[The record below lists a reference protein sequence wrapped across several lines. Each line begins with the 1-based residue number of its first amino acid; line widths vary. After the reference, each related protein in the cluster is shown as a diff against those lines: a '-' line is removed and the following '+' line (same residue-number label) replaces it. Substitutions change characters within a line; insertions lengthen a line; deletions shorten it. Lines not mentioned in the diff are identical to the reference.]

1 MSGAR
6 AEPHDWQPSGNPWL
20 IAVVVTL
27 AAFMEVLDTTIVNV
41 ALPYI
46 AGSTA
51 SSEDE
56 ATWALTS
63 YLVANGVVLTISGH
77 LGRLLGRK
85 RYFLICIVMFTVFSF
100 LCGLAQ
106 SLPELVV
113 FRALQGLFGG
123 GLQPT
128 QQAIILDTFKP
139 SQRSAAFAVTT
150 IATVVAP
157 VLGPTLGGWITDNYS
172 WRWVFFINI
181 PIGIVMCLAVIHLVE
196 DPPWAKAGKRGALRT
211 DYVGVGFIVLGLG
224 CLQVMLDRGEDD
236 DWFDS
241 SFIRILAVLAAIGL
255 VGGVYWLIYARKP
268 IVDLRVFKDRNF
280 AVGALLMFA
289 MAIVLYASIV
299 AFSQLVQRQYSYT
312 ATWAG
317 LVLSPGAAAL
327 LLIIPLV
334 TRIMR
339 YVQIRYVVGCGFLCL
354 GVSMVYAHGLSP
366 QLDFETLTL
375 IRTAQA
381 ASLGLLLAPISTLA
395 YSTLPREL
403 NADATALFTMLRN
416 VGGSI
421 GISLSTALVMTRS
434 QVRQAY
440 LVGDLSPLFQPYN
453 DTLQRVGDALVV
465 GGTAASAIAQT
476 ARGWAYQSLLQ
487 QAGILAYTDLFAIGA
502 IISFAVAPL
511 VLLFSPVKAGG
522 VVTAG
527 HRRGAAGA
535 AFHHNSPPD
544 SQRGLQFDH
553 SSISPQAGARRPP
566 TQGGSRCRSARC
578 PN

>member
-1 MSGAR
+1 MSDAG
-6 AEPHDWQPSGNPWL
+6 AEPRDWEPSGNPWL
-20 IAVVVTL
+20 IAVVVTM
-27 AAFMEVLDTTIVNV
+27 AAFMEVLDTTIINV

-46 AGSTA
+46 AGSMA

-63 YLVANGVVLTISGH
+63 YLVANGIVLTISGH
-77 LGRLLGRK
+77 LGRLFGRK

-113 FRALQGLFGG
+113 FRCLQGLFGG

-150 IATVVAP
+150 VATIIAP

-181 PIGIVMCLAVIHLVE
+181 PVGIAMCFAVIHLVE
-196 DPPWAKAGKRGALRT
+196 DPPWAKAGSRGALRT

-255 VGGVYWLIYARKP
+255 VGGVYWLLYARKP

-280 AVGALLMFA
+280 AVGALLLFA
-289 MAIVLYASIV
+289 MALVLYGSIV
-299 AFSQLVQRQYSYT
+299 AMSQLTQEQYGYT

-334 TRIMR
+334 AKAMN

-354 GVSMVYAHGLSP
+354 GLSMVYAHGLSP
-366 QLDFETLTL
+366 QLDFETLAL

-381 ASLGLLLAPISTLA
+381 ASIGLLLAPISTLA
-395 YSTLPREL
+395 YWTVPREL

-421 GISLSTALVMTRS
+421 GISLSTALVTTRS

-440 LVGDLSPLFQPYN
+440 LVGDLSPLWQPYN
-453 DTLQRVGDALVV
+453 DTLQRVGDSLVT
-465 GGTAASAIAQT
+465 GGTAHSAIAQT
-476 ARGWAYQSLLQ
+476 ATGWIYQSLLQ
-487 QAGILAYTDLFAIGA
+487 QAGILAYIDLFAIGA
-502 IISFAVAPL
+502 IVSFAVAPL
-511 VLLFSPVKAGG
+511 VFLFSPVKAGG
-522 VVTAG
+522 SVTTG
-527 HRRGAAGA
+527 H
-535 AFHHNSPPD
+535 
-544 SQRGLQFDH
+544 
-553 SSISPQAGARRPP
+553 
-566 TQGGSRCRSARC
+566 
-578 PN
+578 

>member
-1 MSGAR
+1 MSGAGT
-6 AEPHDWQPSGNPWL
+6 EPHDWQPSGNRWL

-63 YLVANGVVLTISGH
+63 YLVANGIVLTISGH

-113 FRALQGLFGG
+113 FRGLQGLFGG

-150 IATVVAP
+150 VATIVAP
-157 VLGPTLGGWITDNYS
+157 VLGPALGGWITDNYS

-181 PIGIVMCLAVIHLVE
+181 PVGIAMCLTVTHLVE

-211 DYVGVGFIVLGLG
+211 DYVGIGFIVLGLG
-224 CLQVMLDRGEDD
+224 CLQIMLDRGEDD
-236 DWFDS
+236 DWFNS
-241 SFIRILAVLAAIGL
+241 SFIRTLAVLAAIGL
-255 VGGVYWLIYARKP
+255 VGGVYWLIYASKP

-280 AVGALLMFA
+280 AVGALLLFA
-289 MAIVLYASIV
+289 MAVVLYASIV
-299 AFSQLVQRQYSYT
+299 AMSQLVQQQYDYT

-354 GVSMVYAHGLSP
+354 GLSMLYPHGLSIYPHGLSP
-366 QLDFETLTL
+366 QLDFETFAL
-375 IRTAQA
+375 IRVAQA
-381 ASLGLLLAPISTLA
+381 GSIGLLLAPISTLA
-395 YSTLPREL
+395 YWTLPREL
-403 NADATALFTMLRN
+403 NGDATALFTMLRN

-421 GISLSTALVMTRS
+421 GISLSTALVTTRS

-453 DTLQRVGDALVV
+453 DTLQQLGDTLVV
-465 GGTAASAIAQT
+465 TGTAHSAITQT
-476 ARGWAYQSLLQ
+476 ATGFIYQSLLQ
-487 QAGILAYTDLFAIGA
+487 QAGILAYIDLFAIGA

-511 VLLFSPVKAGG
+511 VFLFSPVKADGA
-522 VVTAG
+522 VAMG
-527 HRRGAAGA
+527 H
-535 AFHHNSPPD
+535 
-544 SQRGLQFDH
+544 
-553 SSISPQAGARRPP
+553 
-566 TQGGSRCRSARC
+566 
-578 PN
+578 

>member
-1 MSGAR
+1 MSAGVEAR
-6 AEPHDWQPSGNPWL
+6 DWEPSGNPWL

-85 RYFLICIVMFTVFSF
+85 RYFLICIVMFTLFSF

-113 FRALQGLFGG
+113 FRGLQGLFGG

-150 IATVVAP
+150 VATIVAP

-181 PIGIVMCLAVIHLVE
+181 PIGIAMFLAVMHLVE

-241 SFIRILAVLAAIGL
+241 SFIRTLAVLAAIGL
-255 VGGVYWLIYARKP
+255 VGGVYWLIYASKP

-280 AVGALLMFA
+280 AVGALLLFA
-289 MAIVLYASIV
+289 MAVVLYASIV
-299 AFSQLVQRQYSYT
+299 AISQLAQRQLGYT

-354 GVSMVYAHGLSP
+354 GLSMVYAHGVDARGLSP
-366 QLDFETLTL
+366 QVDFETLTL
-375 IRTAQA
+375 VRTAQA

-395 YSTLPREL
+395 YWTLPREL

-421 GISLSTALVMTRS
+421 GISLSTALVMNRS
-434 QVRQAY
+434 EVRQAY
-440 LVGDLSPLFQPYN
+440 LVTYLSPLWQPYN
-453 DTLQRVGDALVV
+453 DTLQRLGDTLVV
-465 GGTAASAIAQT
+465 TGTAQSAIAQT
-476 ARGWAYQSLLQ
+476 ATGFIYQSLLQ
-487 QAGILAYTDLFAIGA
+487 QAGFLAYIDLFAIGA
-502 IISFAVAPL
+502 IISFGAAPL
-511 VLLFSPVKAGG
+511 VFLFSPVKAGG
-522 VVTAG
+522 TVAMA
-527 HRRGAAGA
+527 H
-535 AFHHNSPPD
+535 
-544 SQRGLQFDH
+544 
-553 SSISPQAGARRPP
+553 
-566 TQGGSRCRSARC
+566 
-578 PN
+578 

>member
-1 MSGAR
+1 MSAAG
-6 AEPHDWQPSGNPWL
+6 AEPRDWQPSGNPWL

-27 AAFMEVLDTTIVNV
+27 AAFMEVLDTTIINV

-46 AGSTA
+46 AGSMA

-63 YLVANGVVLTISGH
+63 YLVANGIVLTISGH
-77 LGRLLGRK
+77 LGRLFGRK

-113 FRALQGLFGG
+113 FRCLQGLFGG

-139 SQRSAAFAVTT
+139 SQRSTAFAVTT
-150 IATVVAP
+150 VATIIAP

-181 PIGIVMCLAVIHLVE
+181 PVGIAMCFAVIHLVE

-211 DYVGVGFIVLGLG
+211 DYVGIGFIVLGLG

-255 VGGVYWLIYARKP
+255 VGGVYWLVYARKP
-268 IVDLRVFKDRNF
+268 VVDLRVFRDRNF
-280 AVGALLMFA
+280 AVGALLLFA
-289 MAIVLYASIV
+289 MALVLYGSIV
-299 AFSQLVQRQYSYT
+299 AMSQLTQEQYGYT

-327 LLIIPLV
+327 LLVIPVV
-334 TRIMR
+334 TRVMR
-339 YVQIRYVVGCGFLCL
+339 YVQIRYVIGCGFVCL
-354 GVSMVYAHGLSP
+354 GLSMVYAHGFHAHGLSP
-366 QLDFETLTL
+366 QLDFETLAL

-381 ASLGLLLAPISTLA
+381 ASIGLLLAPISTLA
-395 YSTLPREL
+395 YWTVPREL

-421 GISLSTALVMTRS
+421 GISLSTALVTTRS
-434 QVRQAY
+434 QARQAY
-440 LVGDLSPLFQPYN
+440 LVGDLSPLWQPYN

-465 GGTAASAIAQT
+465 GGTASSAIAQT
-476 ARGWAYQSLLQ
+476 ATGFVYQSLLQ
-487 QAGILAYTDLFAIGA
+487 QSGILAYIDLFAIGV
-502 IISFAVAPL
+502 IVSFAVAPL
-511 VLLFSPVKAGG
+511 VFLFSPVKADGA
-522 VVTAG
+522 VV
-527 HRRGAAGA
+527 AA
-535 AFHHNSPPD
+535 H
-544 SQRGLQFDH
+544 
-553 SSISPQAGARRPP
+553 
-566 TQGGSRCRSARC
+566 
-578 PN
+578 

>member
-1 MSGAR
+1 MSDASTEQSG
-6 AEPHDWQPSGNPWL
+6 DWEPSGNRWL

-27 AAFMEVLDTTIVNV
+27 AAFMEVLDTTIINV

-46 AGSTA
+46 AGSMA

-63 YLVANGVVLTISGH
+63 YLVANAVVLTISGH

-85 RYFLICIVMFTVFSF
+85 RYFLICISMFTVFSF

-106 SLPELVV
+106 GLPELVV
-113 FRALQGLFGG
+113 FRCLQGFFGG

-139 SQRSAAFAVTT
+139 SQRSVAFAVTT

-181 PIGIVMCLAVIHLVE
+181 PVGIAMCLAVIHLVE
-196 DPPWAKAGKRGALRT
+196 DPPWAKAGNRGSLRT
-211 DYVGVGFIVLGLG
+211 DYVGIGFIVLGLG

-241 SFIRILAVLAAIGL
+241 SFIRVLAVLAAIGL
-255 VGGVYWLIYARKP
+255 VGGIYWLLYARKP

-280 AVGALLMFA
+280 AVGSLLLFV
-289 MAIVLYASIV
+289 MAIVLYGSIV
-299 AFSQLVQRQYSYT
+299 AISQVVQQQYGYT

-327 LLIIPLV
+327 LLIIPAV

-339 YVQIRYVVGCGFLCL
+339 YVQVRYVIGCGFLCL
-354 GVSMVYAHGLSP
+354 GLSMVYAHRLSP
-366 QLDFETLTL
+366 QLDFETFAL

-381 ASLGLLLAPISTLA
+381 ASIGLLLAPISTLA
-395 YSTLPREL
+395 YWTLPKEL

-421 GISLSTALVMTRS
+421 GISLSTALVTTRS

-465 GGTAASAIAQT
+465 GGTASSDIAQT
-476 ARGWAYQSLLQ
+476 ASGWAYQSLLQ

-502 IISFAVAPL
+502 IISFAMVPL
-511 VLLFSPVKAGG
+511 VLLFSSVKAGG
-522 VVTAG
+522 GGVRG
-527 HRRGAAGA
+527 H
-535 AFHHNSPPD
+535 
-544 SQRGLQFDH
+544 
-553 SSISPQAGARRPP
+553 
-566 TQGGSRCRSARC
+566 
-578 PN
+578 